1 MKNTPRGCLTAGG
14 AKPPRVTPYISIQL
28 VSVCKHSNWG
38 YAAREG
44 ARSHLRARVAGA
56 SHASEGREREA
67 TKERGWRERTSESGG
82 GLSQTFSWFFGG
94 KMVHGNGKVRI
105 FASETNKLQLNIY
118 TTMSKKFV
126 IGDRLKD
133 EWISVLDTE
142 KKKLEFTNHLAT
154 AKEYLK
160 EEEAKENLQKLQE
173 TGYFSDL
180 QIYMKED
187 NKAYKIDERD
197 SFQS

>member
-1 MKNTPRGCLTAGG
+1 
-14 AKPPRVTPYISIQL
+14 
-28 VSVCKHSNWG
+28 
-38 YAAREG
+38 
-44 ARSHLRARVAGA
+44 
-56 SHASEGREREA
+56 
-67 TKERGWRERTSESGG
+67 
-82 GLSQTFSWFFGG
+82 
-94 KMVHGNGKVRI
+94 
-105 FASETNKLQLNIY
+105 
-118 TTMSKKFV
+118 MSKKFI

-160 EEEAKENLQKLQE
+160 EEEAKDNLKKIQE

-180 QIYMKED
+180 QIYLKED
-187 NKAYKIDERD
+187 NKAYKPDERD

>member
-1 MKNTPRGCLTAGG
+1 
-14 AKPPRVTPYISIQL
+14 
-28 VSVCKHSNWG
+28 
-38 YAAREG
+38 
-44 ARSHLRARVAGA
+44 
-56 SHASEGREREA
+56 
-67 TKERGWRERTSESGG
+67 
-82 GLSQTFSWFFGG
+82 
-94 KMVHGNGKVRI
+94 
-105 FASETNKLQLNIY
+105 
-118 TTMSKKFV
+118 MSKKFV

-133 EWISVLDTE
+133 EWM
-142 KKKLEFTNHLAT
+142 
-154 AKEYLK
+154 K